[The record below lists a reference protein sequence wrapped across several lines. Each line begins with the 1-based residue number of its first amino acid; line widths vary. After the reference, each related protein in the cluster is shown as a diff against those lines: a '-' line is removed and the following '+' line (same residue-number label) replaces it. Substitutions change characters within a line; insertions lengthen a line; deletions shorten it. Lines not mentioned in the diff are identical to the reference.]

1 MHGGVMMHKL
11 NIEQNV
17 DVSFLSPI
25 SEEKTHK
32 YKITFPKNR
41 KRCIKETELIDA
53 QMI

>member
-1 MHGGVMMHKL
+1 MMHKL

-41 KRCIKETELIDA
+41 KRCIKETEVIDT

>member
-1 MHGGVMMHKL
+1 MHKL

-32 YKITFPKNR
+32 YKITFQKNR
-41 KRCIKETELIDA
+41 KLCIKETELNDA
-53 QMI
+53 QISKI